1 MTLHPVRT
9 QGLVLGVPQAFRYLE
24 DMQNRIVNFVARHS
38 SVDPDELLSYMNR
51 TDVLANDIG
60 SIVDGNEAVR
70 LGLIDEVGGLS
81 EAIKY
86 LRNEK

>member
-1 MTLHPVRT
+1 
-9 QGLVLGVPQAFRYLE
+9 
-24 DMQNRIVNFVARHS
+24 VNFVAKHS
-38 SVDPDELLSYMNR
+38 SIDPDELLSYMNR

-81 EAIKY
+81 EAIRY
-86 LRNEK
+86 LKGEK

>member
-24 DMQNRIVNFVARHS
+24 DMQNRIVNFVAKHS
-38 SVDPDELLSYMNR
+38 SIDPDELLSYMNR

-81 EAIKY
+81 EAIRY
-86 LRNEK
+86 LKGEK